1 MRGLMMLATSLL
13 ALAAG
18 ASGSAPIVMDG
29 LVVILGVFSFGL
41 GACIASF
48 LNVVIWRVPRG
59 ESIVSPPSHC
69 PQCHAPIK
77 WYQNIPILSWLAL
90 RGKCANCKTPI
101 SPRYILVEMLGGV
114 LFLAAFWHLF
124 GHGGKPV
131 VAPFGQV
138 AVSGGI
144 IILLVW
150 WIWIALMIAG
160 SFIDFDHQL
169 LPDFTTVGGMVLGV
183 VYWAFV
189 SASTRNFAFDFS
201 DLRMYFPLAYSIS
214 GLVFGFGLLWLIR
227 WLGSKAF
234 KREAMGLGDVF
245 LMGAVGALFGPVAVL
260 VTLILS
266 SVFGSV
272 VGLSMVALSKTKFGR
287 FAEIPYG
294 PYICMGCLAW
304 MFHGPELVEWYLG
317 LMGVR

>member
-1 MRGLMMLATSLL
+1 
-13 ALAAG
+13 
-18 ASGSAPIVMDG
+18 MDG
-29 LVVILGVFSFGL
+29 LDSILGCFSFGL

-69 PQCHAPIK
+69 PKCNAPIK

-90 RGKCANCKTPI
+90 RGKCANCKAPI
-101 SPRYILVEMLGGV
+101 SPRYIIVETVGGL
-114 LFLAAFWHLF
+114 LFLGVFIQTQGMFAAERGLLPPFAIV
-124 GHGGKPV
+124 GIV
-131 VAPFGQV
+131 VM
-138 AVSGGI
+138 
-144 IILLVW
+144 
-150 WIWIALMIAG
+150 WIWISLMIVG
-160 SFIDFDHQL
+160 SMIDFDHKL
-169 LPDFTTVGGMVLGV
+169 LPDFVTVGGMILGV
-183 VYWAFV
+183 VYSGMDSLLWGSWVFILD
-189 SASTRNFAFDFS
+189 S
-201 DLRMYFPLAYSIS
+201 LC

-234 KREAMGLGDVF
+234 KREAMGMGDVF

-272 VGLSMVALSKTKFGR
+272 VGLSMVALSKTRFGKFV
-287 FAEIPYG
+287 EIPYG
-294 PYICMGCLAW
+294 PYICMGCLVW
-304 MFHGPELVEWYLG
+304 MFYGPELVEWYLR